1 MRNFIKSMVEY
12 FNKGCLMINTK
23 YFDQNSTQ
31 EVIDGISENFE
42 SLEYIN
48 SLSMNRFDN

>member
-1 MRNFIKSMVEY
+1 MESMVGY
-12 FNKGCLMINTK
+12 FNKGCLMISTK

-31 EVIDGISENFE
+31 EFIDGINENFE

-48 SLSMNRFDN
+48 SLSMNKFEN